1 MGNLTTQIVLP
12 ISNLINQLLIG
23 YKEPTHFTSI
33 FYSAHIIE
41 QVDLLTGHVKNHS
54 NLD

>member
-23 YKEPTHFTSI
+23 YKEPTHYI
-33 FYSAHIIE
+33 YSAHIIE